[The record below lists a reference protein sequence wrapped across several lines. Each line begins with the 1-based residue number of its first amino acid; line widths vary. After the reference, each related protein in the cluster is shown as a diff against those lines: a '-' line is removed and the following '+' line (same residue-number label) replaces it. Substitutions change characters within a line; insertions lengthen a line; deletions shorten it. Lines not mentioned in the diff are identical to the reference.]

1 MLNGVCHGSE
11 SFALGLIPVSK
22 HTGFCGDALI
32 TKSPVQDRGE
42 DGWAIY
48 EDVPEEF
55 LGSIS
60 MGEVLER
67 MRDS

>member
-1 MLNGVCHGSE
+1 MLKGVYHGSE

-22 HTGFCGDALI
+22 HMGFCGDASI
-32 TKSPVQDRGE
+32 TKSPVQEIWE

-55 LGSIS
+55 LGSIL